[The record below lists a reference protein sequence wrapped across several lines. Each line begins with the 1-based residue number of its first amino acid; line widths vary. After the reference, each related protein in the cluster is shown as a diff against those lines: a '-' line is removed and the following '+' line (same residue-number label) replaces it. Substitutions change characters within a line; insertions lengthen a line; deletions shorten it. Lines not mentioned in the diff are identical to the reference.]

1 MAHKYHATGTLL
13 LQGMGALKN
22 TAADT
27 SCALLGDWAPVT
39 FDDITVYLLQEEWML
54 LSQQQKEICGSDK
67 LVAPLGPTVANP
79 ELFYKFGQGPE
90 PWLGNVQDQRSLLDR
105 HPGKSQMGYLEEMD
119 VQVPARESTRYL
131 PPQKK
136 ACLSHFSTDN
146 GNIEGD
152 WTERSKKLLKP
163 RSIQKSWFAQFP
175 WLIMNEE
182 QTALFCS
189 ACREYPSVRDRRSRL
204 IEGYTGPFKVE
215 TLKYH
220 AKSKAHLFCVS
231 ALAARDPVW
240 AARFQSIKDPPGD
253 GLASPEHLFTA
264 DYPVFY
270 PTGSL
275 GDFGS
280 MDELLPTSRAE
291 LEDPGG
297 NGTIPALYLDCVP
310 DLRQKEITDDIN
322 NSSNINVLCNDVV
335 ESSSQDLSE
344 EGLLEEVPVVVEELP
359 AVFEDVAVYFT
370 QEEWGL
376 LDKQQKELYRDV
388 MCMNYELLASLG
400 PVAAKPD
407 LISKLE
413 RRAAPWIKDPNGP
426 KWGKGHPP
434 GKKKTVAVGE
444 VDTQALAVDAALL
457 PVPSVETCTSYCGSS
472 ICEVEVDGP
481 RKIKR
486 TYRPRSIQRSWF
498 GQFPWLV
505 IDPKETKL
513 FCSACKERPSL
524 HDKSSRLVRG
534 YTGPFKVETL
544 KYHEVSKAHR
554 LCVNTVEIKDDNP
567 QTALVPEISSDLMAN
582 MEHFFHAAYSIA
594 YHSRPLNDFEKI
606 LQLLQSTGTV
616 ILGKYRNRTACTQF
630 IKYISET
637 LKKQILDD
645 VRNSPCVSV
654 LLDSSTD
661 ASDQACVGIYVRY
674 LKQMEVKESYITLAP
689 LYSETAD
696 GYFETIIS
704 ALDELDIPFR
714 KPGWVVGLGTDGSAM
729 LSCRGGLVDKF
740 QEVIPQLL
748 PVHCVAHR
756 LHLAVVDAC
765 GNIDL
770 VRKCDRHIRTVFK
783 FYQSSNKR
791 LNELQESAAPLEQEI
806 TRLKD
811 LNAVRWVASKRR
823 TLNALLLNWPALTR
837 HLQSV
842 AEAGGQVG
850 NRARGMLKLLKG
862 FHFVK
867 FCHFLLDFLS
877 IYRPLSEVCQ
887 KEIVLVTE
895 VNATLGGAYG
905 ALKTLRHQAGP
916 KEEEFNA
923 SFKDGWLHGIFLDRP
938 ELAEQ
943 RFQADREKTIL
954 TGIEYLQ
961 QRFDTDRPPQLKNM
975 EVFDTMAWPSG
986 IELATFGNHDI
997 LTLARYFELS
1007 LPAGYSEE
1015 ALLEEWLGLK
1025 AITQNLPFS
1034 MLCKNALAQHYRFPL
1049 LSKLMAVVV
1058 CVPISTSCCQ
1068 RGFKAMNRIRTDERT
1083 KLSNE
1088 VLNMLMM
1095 TAVNGVAVTEYDP
1108 QPAIQHW
1115 YLTSSGRRF
1124 SHVYACAQVP
1134 ARSRESKYTWQ
1145 SSWMWENKVRH
1156 SCLPSPML
1164 SQRSHLVSQQDR
1176 LDLQCLWRSRSV
1188 PSRLLSQCDLDTYPP
1203 GACDPAREKRHTH
1216 SRPAGHSMESADSW
1230 SLSAQAQCWLCP

>member
-1 MAHKYHATGTLL
+1 MEPGESGK
-13 LQGMGALKN
+13 
-22 TAADT
+22 
-27 SCALLGDWAPVT
+27 APVT

-54 LSQQQKEICGSDK
+54 LSQQRKELCGSDK
-67 LVAPLGPTVANP
+67 LEAPLGPTIANP
-79 ELFYKFGQGPE
+79 ELFYKFERGPE
-90 PWLGNVQDQRSLLDR
+90 PWLARVQGQRTLLSH
-105 HPGKSQMGYLEEMD
+105 HPGKSKVGFMEEMD
-119 VQVPARESTRYL
+119 VQSPAREAGLYL

-136 ACLSHFSTDN
+136 ACLSHFSSES
-146 GNIEGD
+146 GSIEVDCMGKN
-152 WTERSKKLLKP
+152 KKHLKP

-175 WLIMNEE
+175 WLVMNEE

-220 AKSKAHLFCVS
+220 GKSKAHVFCVK
-231 ALAARDPVW
+231 ALAARDPIW
-240 AARFQSIKDPPGD
+240 AARFQRIQDASGD
-253 GLASPEHLFTA
+253 VLAGPEHLFTA
-264 DYPVFY
+264 DYPIFY
-270 PTGSL
+270 PPGPL
-275 GDFGS
+275 GTFDN
-280 MDELLPTSRAE
+280 MAQLLPSSRAA

-297 NGTIPALYLDCVP
+297 NGAIPALYLDYIS
-310 DLRQKEITDDIN
+310 DFKQKEIADDIRG
-322 NSSNINVLCNDVV
+322 SSNVNILCNDSA
-335 ESSSQDLSE
+335 EPRGQDPSE
-344 EGLLEEVPVVVEELP
+344 EGLFEEVPVVFEELP
-359 AVFEDVAVYFT
+359 VVFEDVAVYFT
-370 QEEWGL
+370 REEWGV
-376 LDKQQKELYRDV
+376 LDKRQKELYRDV
-388 MCMNYELLASLG
+388 MRMNYELLASLG
-400 PVAAKPD
+400 PAAAKPD

-426 KWGKGHPP
+426 KWGKGRVP
-434 GKKKTVAVGE
+434 GKKKKMVAVSE
-444 VDTQALAVDAALL
+444 AHTQAPAGESALL
-457 PVPSVETCTSYCGSS
+457 PAPSVEMCTRYCGPSL
-472 ICEVEVDGP
+472 CEVQVDGQ

-505 IDPKETKL
+505 IDPKESKL

-544 KYHEVSKAHR
+544 KYHEVSKAHK
-554 LCVNTVEIKDDNP
+554 LCVNTVEVKEDSP
-567 QTALVPEISSDLMAN
+567 QAALVPEISSDLMAN
-582 MEHFFHAAYSIA
+582 MEHFFNAAYSIA

-606 LQLLQSTGTV
+606 LQLLQSTGTM

-637 LKKQILDD
+637 LKKEILQD

-661 ASDQACVGIYVRY
+661 AFDQSCVGIYVRY
-674 LKQMEVKESYITLAP
+674 FKGVEVKESYITLAP

-729 LSCRGGLVDKF
+729 LSCGGGLVEKF
-740 QEVIPQLL
+740 QEIIPQLL

-765 GNIDL
+765 GGIDL
-770 VRKCDRHIRTVFK
+770 VKKCDRHIRTVFK

-791 LNELQESAAPLEQEI
+791 LNELQAGAALLEQEI
-806 TRLKD
+806 IRLKD

-823 TLNALLLNWPALTR
+823 TLHALVASWPTLAG

-842 AEAGGQVG
+842 ADAGGQVG
-850 NRARGMLKLLKG
+850 HRARGMLKLVKS
-862 FHFVK
+862 FHFIK

-887 KEIVLVTE
+887 KEMVLITE
-895 VNATLGGAYG
+895 VNSALGRAYG
-905 ALKTLRHQAGP
+905 ALETLRHQAGP

-923 SFKDGWLHGIFLDRP
+923 SFRDGRLHGIFLDQM
-938 ELAEQ
+938 EMAEQ
-943 RFQADREKTIL
+943 RFQADRERMIL

-961 QRFDTDRPPQLKNM
+961 QRFDRDRPLQLKNM

-986 IELATFGNHDI
+986 VELASFGNDDI

-1007 LPAGYSEE
+1007 LPPGYSEE

-1025 AITQNLPFS
+1025 AIAKNLPFS
-1034 MLCKNALAQHYRFPL
+1034 MLCKNALAQHCHFPL
-1049 LSKLMAVVV
+1049 LSRLIAVVV
-1058 CVPISTSCCQ
+1058 CVPISTSCCE
-1068 RGFKAMNRIRTDERT
+1068 RGFSAMNRIRTDERT

-1088 VLNMLMM
+1088 VINMLMM

-1124 SHVYACAQVP
+1124 SHVYTCAQVP
-1134 ARSRESKYTWQ
+1134 
-1145 SSWMWENKVRH
+1145 
-1156 SCLPSPML
+1156 P
-1164 SQRSHLVSQQDR
+1164 RSHTRGAGLRKEKMGALCVEEAVTQKPPIPSYRGPVEILKDCI
-1176 LDLQCLWRSRSV
+1176 LD
-1188 PSRLLSQCDLDTYPP
+1188 PPNRLLGSHP
-1203 GACDPAREKRHTH
+1203 GQEAPT
-1216 SRPAGHSMESADSW
+1216 
-1230 SLSAQAQCWLCP
+1230 LS

>member
-1 MAHKYHATGTLL
+1 MEPRESGK
-13 LQGMGALKN
+13 
-22 TAADT
+22 
-27 SCALLGDWAPVT
+27 APVT
-39 FDDITVYLLQEEWML
+39 FDDITVYLLQGEWML
-54 LSQQQKEICGSDK
+54 LSQQQKQICGSDK
-67 LVAPLGPTVANP
+67 LVAPLGPTIANP
-79 ELFYKFGQGPE
+79 ELFYKFERGPQPWVGSAQGQR
-90 PWLGNVQDQRSLLDR
+90 NVLSH
-105 HPGKSQMGYLEEMD
+105 HPGKNQMGCVEEGD
-119 VQVPARESTRYL
+119 GQSLAAEAGPYL

-136 ACLSHFSTDN
+136 ACLSHFSTER
-146 GNIEGD
+146 GNTEGD
-152 WTERSKKLLKP
+152 CTGKSKKPLKP
-163 RSIQKSWFAQFP
+163 RSIQKSWFVQFP
-175 WLIMNEE
+175 WLVMNEE

-189 ACREYPSVRDRRSRL
+189 ACREYPSVRDKRSRL

-220 AKSKAHLFCVS
+220 AKSKAHLFCVN
-231 ALAARDPVW
+231 ALAARDPIW
-240 AARFQSIKDPPGD
+240 AARLQSIRDESRD
-253 GLASPEHLFTA
+253 VLASPEHLFTA
-264 DYPVFY
+264 DYPILY
-270 PTGSL
+270 PPGPL
-275 GDFGS
+275 GAYEN
-280 MDELLPTSRAE
+280 MAQLLPGSRAE
-291 LEDPGG
+291 LEDPRED
-297 NGTIPALYLDCVP
+297 GTIPALYLDCISE
-310 DLRQKEITDDIN
+310 LRQKEIADGIY
-322 NSSNINVLCNDVV
+322 SASNVNILCNDAA
-335 ESSSQDLSE
+335 EPCGQDPSE
-344 EGLLEEVPVVVEELP
+344 EGLFEEVPVVFEELP
-359 AVFEDVAVYFT
+359 VVFEDVAVYFT
-370 QEEWGL
+370 REEWGML
-376 LDKQQKELYRDV
+376 VKRQKELYRDV
-388 MCMNYELLASLG
+388 MRMNYELLASLG
-400 PVAAKPD
+400 PAAAKPD
-407 LISKLE
+407 LILKLE

-426 KWGKGHPP
+426 KWGKGRPP
-434 GKKKTVAVGE
+434 GKKKMVAGRE
-444 VDTQALAVDAALL
+444 ADAQALAVESTVL
-457 PVPSVETCTSYCGSS
+457 PAPSVETCSS
-472 ICEVEVDGP
+472 HGNPSLCEVEVDGP

-544 KYHEVSKAHR
+544 KYHEVSKAHK
-554 LCVNTVEIKDDNP
+554 LCVNTVEVKEDTP
-567 QTALVPEISSDLMAN
+567 QAAPVPEISSDLMAN
-582 MEHFFHAAYSIA
+582 MEHFFNAAYSIA

-606 LQLLQSTGTV
+606 LQLLQSTGTM

-637 LKKQILDD
+637 LKKEILED
-645 VRNSPCVSV
+645 VRSSPCVSV

-661 ASDQACVGIYVRY
+661 ASDQSCVGIYIRY
-674 LKQMEVKESYITLAP
+674 LKGMEVKESYITLAP
-689 LYSETAD
+689 LYSETVD

-714 KPGWVVGLGTDGSAM
+714 KPGWVVGLGTDGSTM
-729 LSCRGGLVDKF
+729 LSCRGGLVEKF

-765 GNIDL
+765 GGIDL
-770 VRKCDRHIRTVFK
+770 VKKCDRHIRTVFK

-791 LNELQESAAPLEQEI
+791 LNELQEGAAPLEQEI
-806 TRLKD
+806 IRLKD

-823 TLNALLLNWPALTR
+823 TLNALIVSWPALAR
-837 HLQSV
+837 HLQGV
-842 AEAGGQVG
+842 AEAGGQIG
-850 NRARGMLKLLKG
+850 HRARGMLKLMKS

-887 KEIVLVTE
+887 KEIVLITE
-895 VNATLGGAYG
+895 VNSTLGRAYV
-905 ALKTLRHQAGP
+905 ALETLRHQAGP

-923 SFKDGWLHGIFLDRP
+923 GFRDGRLHGIFLDRMQM
-938 ELAEQ
+938 AEQ
-943 RFQADREKTIL
+943 RFQADRERMIL

-986 IELATFGNHDI
+986 IELATFGNDDI
-997 LTLARYFELS
+997 LALARYFELS

-1025 AITQNLPFS
+1025 AIAKNLPFS

-1049 LSKLMAVVV
+1049 LSRLVAVVA
-1058 CVPISTSCCQ
+1058 CVPVSTSCCE
-1068 RGFKAMNRIRTDERT
+1068 RGFSAMNRIRTDERT

-1088 VLNMLMM
+1088 VINMLMM

-1124 SHVYACAQVP
+1124 SHVYTCAQAP
-1134 ARSRESKYTWQ
+1134 
-1145 SSWMWENKVRH
+1145 
-1156 SCLPSPML
+1156 P
-1164 SQRSHLVSQQDR
+1164 RSHVGPGLRKGKMGALYVEEAVTQKPPVPPYKEPVEILKDCIVDPPDR
-1176 LDLQCLWRSRSV
+1176 LL
-1188 PSRLLSQCDLDTYPP
+1188 YPP
-1203 GACDPAREKRHTH
+1203 TSQEAPK
-1216 SRPAGHSMESADSW
+1216 
-1230 SLSAQAQCWLCP
+1230 LS

>member
-1 MAHKYHATGTLL
+1 HAPREKSL
-13 LQGMGALKN
+13 
-22 TAADT
+22 
-27 SCALLGDWAPVT
+27 CAPVT
-39 FDDITVYLLQEEWML
+39 FDDITVYLLQEEWVL
-54 LSQQQKEICGSDK
+54 LSQRQKELCGSDK
-67 LVAPLGPTVANP
+67 LVPPLGPTVANP
-79 ELFYKFGQGPE
+79 ELFRKFGRGPE
-90 PWLGNVQDQRSLLDR
+90 PWLGSVQGQGSLLEQ
-105 HPGKSQMGYLEEMD
+105 HPGKKQMGYMEEMD
-119 VQVPARESTRYL
+119 VQGPTKESGQCL
-131 PPQKK
+131 PPRKK
-136 ACLSHFSTDN
+136 ACLSHLNTGS
-146 GNIEGD
+146 GHIKGD
-152 WTERSKKLLKP
+152 WAGRNRKLLKP
-163 RSIQKSWFAQFP
+163 RSIQKSWFVQFP
-175 WLIMNEE
+175 WLIANEE

-189 ACREYPSVRDRRSRL
+189 ACREYPSIRDKRSRL

-220 AKSKAHLFCVS
+220 AKSKAHVFCVN

-240 AARFQSIKDPPGD
+240 AARFRSIRDPPGD
-253 GLASPEHLFTA
+253 VLASPEQLFTA

-270 PTGSL
+270 PPGPL
-275 GDFGS
+275 GGFDS
-280 MDELLPTSRAE
+280 MAELLPSSRAE

-297 NGTIPALYLDCVP
+297 SGAIPAMYLDCIS
-310 DLRQKEITDDIN
+310 DLRQKETTDGIH
-322 NSSNINVLCNDVV
+322 SSSDMSILCNDAV
-335 ESSSQDLSE
+335 ESCIQDPSAERLS
-344 EGLLEEVPVVVEELP
+344 EEVPVVFEELP
-359 AVFEDVAVYFT
+359 VVFEDVAVYFT
-370 QEEWGL
+370 REEWGM
-376 LDKQQKELYRDV
+376 LDKRQKELYRDV
-388 MCMNYELLASLG
+388 MRMNYELLASLG
-400 PVAAKPD
+400 PAAAKPD

-426 KWGKGHPP
+426 TWGKGRPP
-434 GKKKTVAVGE
+434 GNKKMVAVRE
-444 VDTQALAVDAALL
+444 VDTQALAADSALL
-457 PVPSVETCTSYCGSS
+457 PASPVEAHASCCSAGF
-472 ICEVEVDGP
+472 CEGEGDGP
-481 RKIKR
+481 RRIKR

-505 IDPKETKL
+505 VDPKETKL
-513 FCSACKERPSL
+513 FCSACKERPNL

-554 LCVNTVEIKDDNP
+554 LCVNTVEIKEDAP
-567 QTALVPEISSDLMAN
+567 QTALIPEISSDLMAN
-582 MEHFFHAAYSIA
+582 MEHFFNAAYSIA

-606 LQLLQSTGTV
+606 LKLLQSTGTM

-637 LKKQILDD
+637 LKREILED
-645 VRNSPCVSV
+645 VRKSPCVSV

-661 ASDQACVGIYVRY
+661 ASEQACVGIYIRY
-674 LKQMEVKESYITLAP
+674 FKQMEVKESYITLAP
-689 LYSETAD
+689 LYTETAD
-696 GYFETIIS
+696 GYFETIVS

-729 LSCRGGLVDKF
+729 LSCRGGLVEKF

-748 PVHCVAHR
+748 PVHCVAHQ

-765 GNIDL
+765 GSIDL

-791 LNELQESAAPLEQEI
+791 LNELQEGAAALEQEI
-806 TRLKD
+806 LRLKD
-811 LNAVRWVASKRR
+811 LNAVRWVASRRR
-823 TLNALLLNWPALTR
+823 TLHALLASWPALAR

-842 AEAGGQVG
+842 AEAGGQIG
-850 NRARGMLKLLKG
+850 HRAKGMLKLMRG

-887 KEIVLVTE
+887 REIVLITE
-895 VNATLGGAYG
+895 VNATLGQAYV
-905 ALKTLRHQAGP
+905 ALESLRHQAGP
-916 KEEEFNA
+916 KEEEFNT
-923 SFKDGWLHGIFLDRP
+923 SFKDGRLHGICLDRL
-938 ELAEQ
+938 EVAEQ
-943 RFQADREKTIL
+943 RFQADREKTVL

-961 QRFDTDRPPQLKNM
+961 QRFSADRPPQLKNM

-986 IELATFGNHDI
+986 IELAGFGNDDI
-997 LTLARYFELS
+997 LTLARYFERS

-1025 AITQNLPFS
+1025 AITQHLPFS

-1058 CVPISTSCCQ
+1058 CVPVSTSCCE

-1095 TAVNGVAVTEYDP
+1095 TAVNGVAVTEYNP

-1124 SHVYACAQVP
+1124 SHVYACTQVP
-1134 ARSRESKYTWQ
+1134 AHSPASARLRKGEMGALYVEGSGTQKPPTLPSREAVEVLKDCIMVPPESLLYPN
-1145 SSWMWENKVRH
+1145 SSREA
-1156 SCLPSPML
+1156 PGL
-1164 SQRSHLVSQQDR
+1164 S
-1176 LDLQCLWRSRSV
+1176 
-1188 PSRLLSQCDLDTYPP
+1188 
-1203 GACDPAREKRHTH
+1203 
-1216 SRPAGHSMESADSW
+1216 
-1230 SLSAQAQCWLCP
+1230 

>member
-1 MAHKYHATGTLL
+1 MEPRESGK
-13 LQGMGALKN
+13 
-22 TAADT
+22 
-27 SCALLGDWAPVT
+27 APVT

-67 LVAPLGPTVANP
+67 LVAQLGPTIANP
-79 ELFYKFGQGPE
+79 ELFYKFERGPE
-90 PWLGNVQDQRSLLDR
+90 PWLGNVQGQRTLLSH
-105 HPGKSQMGYLEEMD
+105 HPGKNKVGCMEERN
-119 VQVPARESTRYL
+119 VQSPAREAGQDV

-136 ACLSHFSTDN
+136 ACLSHVSTEC
-146 GNIEGD
+146 GNTAVDYAGK
-152 WTERSKKLLKP
+152 SKKPLKP

-175 WLIMNEE
+175 WLVMNEE

-189 ACREYPSVRDRRSRL
+189 ACREYPSVRDKRSRL

-220 AKSKAHLFCVS
+220 AKSKAHLFCVN
-231 ALAARDPVW
+231 ALAARDPIW
-240 AARFQSIKDPPGD
+240 ADRFHSIREESVDVLG
-253 GLASPEHLFTA
+253 SPEHLFTA
-264 DYPVFY
+264 DYPILY
-270 PTGSL
+270 PPGPL
-275 GDFGS
+275 GAYDNVAQ
-280 MDELLPTSRAE
+280 LLPSPGAK

-297 NGTIPALYLDCVP
+297 HGTLPALYLDCISE
-310 DLRQKEITDDIN
+310 LRQKEIVDDTHS
-322 NSSNINVLCNDVV
+322 SSNVTILCNDAA
-335 ESSSQDLSE
+335 EPCGQDPSE
-344 EGLLEEVPVVVEELP
+344 EGLFEEVPV
-359 AVFEDVAVYFT
+359 VFEDVAVYFT
-370 QEEWGL
+370 REEWGML
-376 LDKQQKELYRDV
+376 VKRQKELYRDV
-388 MCMNYELLASLG
+388 MRMNYELLASLG
-400 PVAAKPD
+400 PAAAKPD
-407 LISKLE
+407 LILKLE
-413 RRAAPWIKDPNGP
+413 RRAAPWIKDPDGP
-426 KWGKGHPP
+426 RWGQGRPP
-434 GKKKTVAVGE
+434 GKKKMVAIRE
-444 VDTQALAVDAALL
+444 ADTQALAADSAVLL
-457 PVPSVETCTSYCGSS
+457 APSMETCRSYCNSS
-472 ICEVEVDGP
+472 LCEVEVDGP

-544 KYHEVSKAHR
+544 KYHEVSKAHK
-554 LCVNTVEIKDDNP
+554 LCVNTVEIKEDSP
-567 QTALVPEISSDLMAN
+567 QAALVPEISGDLMAN
-582 MEHFFHAAYSIA
+582 MEHFFNAAYSIA

-606 LQLLQSTGTV
+606 LQLLQSTGTM

-637 LKKQILDD
+637 LKKEILEDI
-645 VRNSPCVSV
+645 RNSPCVSV

-661 ASDQACVGIYVRY
+661 ASDQSCVGIYIRY
-674 LKQMEVKESYITLAP
+674 FKGTEVKESYITLAP
-689 LYSETAD
+689 LYSETVD

-714 KPGWVVGLGTDGSAM
+714 KPGWVVGLGTDGSTM
-729 LSCRGGLVDKF
+729 LSCRGGLVEKF

-748 PVHCVAHR
+748 PIHCVAHR

-765 GNIDL
+765 GGIDL
-770 VRKCDRHIRTVFK
+770 VKKCDRHIRTVFK

-791 LNELQESAAPLEQEI
+791 LNELQEGAAPLEQEI
-806 TRLKD
+806 IRLKD

-823 TLNALLLNWPALTR
+823 TLNALIVSWPALAR
-837 HLQSV
+837 HLQGV
-842 AEAGGQVG
+842 ADAGGQTG
-850 NRARGMLKLLKG
+850 HRAKGMLKLMKS

-887 KEIVLVTE
+887 KDIVLITE
-895 VNATLGGAYG
+895 VNSTLGRAYV
-905 ALKTLRHQAGP
+905 ALETLRHQAGP

-923 SFKDGWLHGIFLDRP
+923 GFQDGQLHGIFLDRM
-938 ELAEQ
+938 EVAEQ
-943 RFQADREKTIL
+943 RFQADRERMIL

-961 QRFDTDRPPQLKNM
+961 QRFDMDRPPQLKNM

-986 IELATFGNHDI
+986 IELASFGNDDI
-997 LTLARYFELS
+997 LALARYFELS

-1025 AITQNLPFS
+1025 AIAKNLPFS

-1049 LSKLMAVVV
+1049 LSRLVAVVV
-1058 CVPISTSCCQ
+1058 CVPVSTSCCE
-1068 RGFKAMNRIRTDERT
+1068 RGFSAMNRIRTDERT

-1088 VLNMLMM
+1088 VINMLMM

-1124 SHVYACAQVP
+1124 SHVYTCAQVP
-1134 ARSRESKYTWQ
+1134 PQAHARAGLRKEKMGALYMEEAVTQKPPIPSYREPEEILKDCIMNPPDS
-1145 SSWMWENKVRH
+1145 
-1156 SCLPSPML
+1156 
-1164 SQRSHLVSQQDR
+1164 
-1176 LDLQCLWRSRSV
+1176 
-1188 PSRLLSQCDLDTYPP
+1188 LL
-1203 GACDPAREKRHTH
+1203 
-1216 SRPAGHSMESADSW
+1216 
-1230 SLSAQAQCWLCP
+1230 

>member
-1 MAHKYHATGTLL
+1 MEPGETG
-13 LQGMGALKN
+13 K
-22 TAADT
+22 
-27 SCALLGDWAPVT
+27 APVT

-54 LSQQQKEICGSDK
+54 LSQQQKKICGSDK
-67 LVAPLGPTVANP
+67 LVAPLGPTVANS
-79 ELFYKFGQGPE
+79 ELFYKFEQGPE
-90 PWLGNVQDQRSLLDR
+90 PWLGSIQHQRRLLEHHPRKSHIGYMEETEVQG
-105 HPGKSQMGYLEEMD
+105 PT
-119 VQVPARESTRYL
+119 RERGQYL

-136 ACLSHFSTDN
+136 ACLSHFTTES
-146 GNIEGD
+146 GNIETD
-152 WTERSKKLLKP
+152 WTGRSKKLLKP

-175 WLIMNEE
+175 WLVMNEE

-189 ACREYPSVRDRRSRL
+189 ACREYPSVRDKRSRL

-220 AKSKAHLFCVS
+220 AKSKAHMFCVN
-231 ALAARDPVW
+231 ALAARDPFW
-240 AARFQSIKDPPGD
+240 AARFRSIRDPSGD
-253 GLASPEHLFTA
+253 VLASPEHLFTA
-264 DYPVFY
+264 DYPIFY
-270 PTGSL
+270 PPGPL
-275 GDFGS
+275 GDFDS
-280 MDELLPTSRAE
+280 MAELLPSSKAE
-291 LEDPGG
+291 LGNPGG
-297 NGTIPALYLDCVP
+297 NGAIPALYLDCISG
-310 DLRQKEITDDIN
+310 LRQKEITDGIH
-322 NSSNINVLCNDVV
+322 NSSNMNILCNGAV
-335 ESSSQDLSE
+335 ESCSQDPSE
-344 EGLLEEVPVVVEELP
+344 EGLLEEVPMVFEELP
-359 AVFEDVAVYFT
+359 VVFEDVAVYFT
-370 QEEWGL
+370 REEWGM
-376 LDKQQKELYRDV
+376 LDKRQKELYRDV
-388 MCMNYELLASLG
+388 MRMNYELLASLG
-400 PVAAKPD
+400 PAAAKPD

-434 GKKKTVAVGE
+434 GKKKMVAVKE
-444 VDTQALAVDAALL
+444 VDTCTSAVESSLL
-457 PVPSVETCTSYCGSS
+457 PAPSVETYTSYCNSS
-472 ICEVEVDGP
+472 VCEVVVDGP

-513 FCSACKERPSL
+513 FCSACKERPNL

-554 LCVNTVEIKDDNP
+554 LCVNTVEIQDDIP

-582 MEHFFHAAYSIA
+582 MEHFFNAAYSIA

-606 LQLLQSTGTV
+606 LQLLQSTGTM

-637 LKKQILDD
+637 LKKEILED
-645 VRNSPCVSV
+645 VRKSPCVSV

-661 ASDQACVGIYVRY
+661 TSDQACVGIYIRY
-674 LKQMEVKESYITLAP
+674 FKQMEVKESYITLAP
-689 LYSETAD
+689 LYSETVD
-696 GYFETIIS
+696 GYFETIVS

-729 LSCRGGLVDKF
+729 LSCRGGLVEKF
-740 QEVIPQLL
+740 QEVLPQLL

-770 VRKCDRHIRTVFK
+770 MKKCDRHIRTVFK

-791 LNELQESAAPLEQEI
+791 LSELQEGAAPLEQEI
-806 TRLKD
+806 IRLKD
-811 LNAVRWVASKRR
+811 LNAVRWVASERR
-823 TLNALLLNWPALTR
+823 TLNALLVSWPALAK

-850 NRARGMLKLLKG
+850 QRAKGMLKLMRG

-887 KEIVLVTE
+887 KEIVLITE
-895 VNATLGGAYG
+895 VNAALGRAYV
-905 ALKTLRHQAGP
+905 ALENLRHQAGP
-916 KEEEFNA
+916 KEEEFNT
-923 SFKDGWLHGIFLDRP
+923 SFKDGQLHGICLDRP
-938 ELAEQ
+938 EMAEQ
-943 RFQADREKTIL
+943 RFQADRERVVL

-961 QRFDTDRPPQLKNM
+961 QRFDADRPSQLKNM

-986 IELATFGNHDI
+986 SELASFGNDDI
-997 LTLARYFELS
+997 LTLARYFECS
-1007 LPAGYSEE
+1007 LPTGYSED

-1025 AITQNLPFS
+1025 AIAQHLPFS
-1034 MLCKNALAQHYRFPL
+1034 MLCKNALMQHCRFPL

-1058 CVPISTSCCQ
+1058 CVPVSTSCCE

-1124 SHVYACAQVP
+1124 SHVYACSQVP
-1134 ARSRESKYTWQ
+1134 ARSHVSAGLRKEETGALYVEGSGTQKPH
-1145 SSWMWENKVRH
+1145 V
-1156 SCLPSPML
+1156 LPS
-1164 SQRSHLVSQQDR
+1164 REAVE
-1176 LDLQCLWRSRSV
+1176 V
-1188 PSRLLSQCDLDTYPP
+1188 PKDCTRRPPERLL
-1203 GACDPAREKRHTH
+1203 
-1216 SRPAGHSMESADSW
+1216 
-1230 SLSAQAQCWLCP
+1230 